1 MTAHVLLINPNSSQ
15 ATTQMMQGIAQSRA
29 ADGLRIEAVTA
40 TRSPTMITNE
50 AQLAASV
57 AEVVELGRA
66 ARPDCIGVIVSAYGD
81 PGATELTDVLD
92 IPVIGICEA
101 SMIDAAQGGRR
112 FGVAT
117 VTPDLAE
124 AIERRAASIGLAGLY
139 TGIRCSPG
147 DPEELAND
155 PANLHRELA
164 AAIRLCIA
172 DGAEA
177 VIIGGG
183 PLGEAADQLQGQ
195 FDVPIIAPIRS
206 AVALLTR
213 LIEK

>member
-15 ATTQMMQGIAQSRA
+15 ATTQMMQSIAQSKA

-81 PGATELTDVLD
+81 PGATELTDALD

-117 VTPDLAE
+117 VTPDLAD
-124 AIERRAASIGLAGLY
+124 AIEGRAASIGLVDLY

-206 AVALLTR
+206 AVALMTR